1 MSPVR
6 RPYHYLLRSMP
17 ERSER
22 LSDRGG
28 VAVAVTQQSVA
39 SGSGWSADAGGGRS
53 NSIWQGRTGTV

>member
-1 MSPVR
+1 MPETALLEHCHHDEMSPVR

-39 SGSGWSADAGGGRS
+39 SGSG
-53 NSIWQGRTGTV
+53 